1 MFISLNSVLSDAYTG
16 GGNLIPYV
24 SSVSTPTGS
33 HPSLTRHVW
42 SDHSLSVTDIHC
54 GSGGLRCR
62 VATASL
68 DQTCKVRVFYNNVVT
83 NKYNAIKVRVFRVFD
98 RLL

>member
-1 MFISLNSVLSDAYTG
+1 MSLNSVLSDAYTEG
-16 GGNLIPYV
+16 SNLIPYV
-24 SSVSTPTGS
+24 TSVSTPAGS

-42 SDHSLSVTDIHC
+42 SDHSLSVMDIHC

-68 DQTCKVRVFYNNVVT
+68 DQTCKVR
-83 NKYNAIKVRVFRVFD
+83 ICII
-98 RLL
+98 LLPMDTLR